1 MGLSYLE
8 KNVDFYRIV
17 LLKGLN
23 KPIHGFG

>member
-17 LLKGLN
+17 LLKGLDN
-23 KPIHGFG
+23 PIRGFW